1 MITVK
6 QVLENYDIL
15 TEKADNDSKNLVALV
30 HAGLLDESQ
39 LPILRRAM
47 SKPAINMT
55 EAEKKALH
63 GLVES
68 VSSCIISEKQ
78 DHLSKLDTS
87 RSMGYPPEKDI
98 PAVIILKRKAI
109 RVYPDNQKVALY
121 YSQALDRYIS
131 IPYGKNSKALDMT
144 LNEEQLDEI
153 SQETATKA
161 YVERRKRLKDED
173 LTDEERRKERVKLAR
188 LSKMMRRNIETSD
201 GQGKIRTWAGPTAVK
216 RAKFTSASP
225 DEQKKMAMG
234 LSAKE
239 RAKIPGATTKA
250 VIGALQHGGA
260 EGIGAAA
267 GALIGTGT
275 RKLAGLVM
283 KKIRGDVPDPEAKTI
298 KPGKVKAELQK
309 TPEAKPTETS
319 KATPPSTPNTP
330 VSQRSGAVRAK
341 ANMNRPMRESF
352 RKYLDE
358 AREYGKADA
367 ALDAASFL
375 PGPAGTAASLASAGM
390 SLSRGDYTGAA
401 LDVAGALPGVGYLAK
416 GAKVAKVASKA
427 EKSVPEVSKAAER
440 VSTRLRNK
448 EQRAAARNERLQNKT
463 PEKGKW
469 RRRLGTAANLA
480 GAAAGAL
487 GGGGSDESLFKDTAK
502 NYDFNLQPTVGSS
515 ESGRKVQSAA
525 DAAANIQNIR
535 QWNQPSPSQRTQQN
549 ESNNLN
555 ILKQI
560 VEHNIS
566 SHVIHINET
575 PITINNRVAKKV
587 VNVYES
593 LNRQN
598 KKKVEK
604 MLNEDATSFKKII
617 NFAVRQ

>member
-78 DHLSKLDTS
+78 DYLSKLDTS

-144 LNEEQLDEI
+144 LNEERLDEI
-153 SQETATKA
+153 SQKTDTKP
-161 YVERRKRLKDED
+161 YVRRTQKRIIE
-173 LTDEERRKERVKLAR
+173 
-188 LSKMMRRNIETSD
+188 SKPKPMM
-201 GQGKIRTWAGPTAVK
+201 K
-216 RAKFTSASP
+216 
-225 DEQKKMAMG
+225 
-234 LSAKE
+234 
-239 RAKIPGATTKA
+239 
-250 VIGALQHGGA
+250 
-260 EGIGAAA
+260 
-267 GALIGTGT
+267 
-275 RKLAGLVM
+275 
-283 KKIRGDVPDPEAKTI
+283 
-298 KPGKVKAELQK
+298 
-309 TPEAKPTETS
+309 
-319 KATPPSTPNTP
+319 
-330 VSQRSGAVRAK
+330 
-341 ANMNRPMRESF
+341 ESF
-352 RKYLDE
+352 RKKLEQKRQERQLDE
-358 AREYGKADA
+358 A
-367 ALDAASFL
+367 F
-375 PGPAGTAASLASAGM
+375 P
-390 SLSRGDYTGAA
+390 
-401 LDVAGALPGVGYLAK
+401 
-416 GAKVAKVASKA
+416 
-427 EKSVPEVSKAAER
+427 
-440 VSTRLRNK
+440 
-448 EQRAAARNERLQNKT
+448 
-463 PEKGKW
+463 
-469 RRRLGTAANLA
+469 LA
-480 GAAAGAL
+480 GAAISSALNVGGKVLSSPAGQAAIGTATSIGSKVAGKAKDIISKVFSKKSSSKAQDRIKTRDQRRL
-487 GGGGSDESLFKDTAK
+487 ERQKARERRTGKDRDKGGLRYSDTDINIGGGGSGGGSDEPLFKPTERTAPEFSGSPRLSDTTKVSTEKPTFTSGTARDWAK
-502 NYDFNLQPTVGSS
+502 QAQYY
-515 ESGRKVQSAA
+515 
-525 DAAANIQNIR
+525 
-535 QWNQPSPSQRTQQN
+535 NQPVR

-555 ILKQI
+555 IMKQM
-560 VEHNIS
+560 VEQNIPKYT
-566 SHVIHINET
+566 IHINET

-617 NFAVRQ
+617 NFSVRQ

>member
-15 TEKADNDSKNLVALV
+15 TEKSDNDSKNLVALV

-144 LNEEQLDEI
+144 LNEEAKPRDFKRLLQIYARRQGKSPEEL
-153 SQETATKA
+153 SATKIGELA
-161 YVERRKRLKDED
+161 GKSGQSRLDALSVARKAMGAED
-173 LTDEERRKERVKLAR
+173 NPKEGFQKGYRSGVDALAR
-188 LSKMMRRNIETSD
+188 RGLKSTADQKVPERPSKYEPTNQKSTS
-201 GQGKIRTWAGPTAVK
+201 
-216 RAKFTSASP
+216 
-225 DEQKKMAMG
+225 
-234 LSAKE
+234 
-239 RAKIPGATTKA
+239 
-250 VIGALQHGGA
+250 
-260 EGIGAAA
+260 
-267 GALIGTGT
+267 
-275 RKLAGLVM
+275 
-283 KKIRGDVPDPEAKTI
+283 
-298 KPGKVKAELQK
+298 
-309 TPEAKPTETS
+309 
-319 KATPPSTPNTP
+319 
-330 VSQRSGAVRAK
+330 
-341 ANMNRPMRESF
+341 
-352 RKYLDE
+352 
-358 AREYGKADA
+358 
-367 ALDAASFL
+367 
-375 PGPAGTAASLASAGM
+375 
-390 SLSRGDYTGAA
+390 
-401 LDVAGALPGVGYLAK
+401 
-416 GAKVAKVASKA
+416 
-427 EKSVPEVSKAAER
+427 SVPEVQGPTQFGKPPIKELFRKKLEEKRQEKQLDEEGDWKSLIPGVDAYRAAKEGRYLDAAGNLALDVGTVAAGVATGGLGAAAIRGGIAAAKAAKYAKAGNKLSTALQAAKKGASRSTGWKIAKKIGKGVVGAGKLAAGTAGTLAAGAKAAADSITKDELATPLDSDSYKFTGGTSKAAQTQ
-440 VSTRLRNK
+440 VG
-448 EQRAAARNERLQNKT
+448 T
-463 PEKGKW
+463 PG
-469 RRRLGTAANLA
+469 
-480 GAAAGAL
+480 
-487 GGGGSDESLFKDTAK
+487 
-502 NYDFNLQPTVGSS
+502 
-515 ESGRKVQSAA
+515 ESGQ
-525 DAAANIQNIR
+525 IQARRNLIAYR
-535 QWNQPSPSQRTQQN
+535 NPSTAMSFAT

-555 ILKQI
+555 ILKQM

>member
-63 GLVES
+63 SLVES

-78 DHLSKLDTS
+78 DYLSKLDTS

-144 LNEEQLDEI
+144 LNEERLDEI
-153 SQETATKA
+153 SQE
-161 YVERRKRLKDED
+161 D
-173 LTDEERRKERVKLAR
+173 
-188 LSKMMRRNIETSD
+188 
-201 GQGKIRTWAGPTAVK
+201 WAGPIAVK

-239 RAKIPGATTKA
+239 RANIPGATTKA
-250 VIGALQHGGA
+250 VMGALQHGGA

-309 TPEAKPTETS
+309 PPEVKPTEPS
-319 KATPPSTPNTP
+319 KAMPLSTPNTP
-330 VSQRSGAVRAK
+330 VSQRLGAVQART
-341 ANMNRPMRESF
+341 NRNRPRPMRESF
-352 RKYLDE
+352 RKKLEEKRQEKLDE
-358 AREYGKADA
+358 A
-367 ALDAASFL
+367 
-375 PGPAGTAASLASAGM
+375 TI
-390 SLSRGDYTGAA
+390 
-401 LDVAGALPGVGYLAK
+401 ALPAITSGVLTAGRVVK
-416 GAKVAKVASKA
+416 NIFSKKSPSKA
-427 EKSVPEVSKAAER
+427 QDRMRTREQRRLEREKARKRRTGEDR
-440 VSTRLRNK
+440 DRLRYRDTYINI
-448 EQRAAARNERLQNKT
+448 
-463 PEKGKW
+463 G
-469 RRRLGTAANLA
+469 G
-480 GAAAGAL
+480 GGS
-487 GGGGSDESLFKDTAK
+487 GGGSDEPLLKLTQPDRPDFGEITQGSTARVSQSTSETPSAGQLTGIQRQARAW
-502 NYDFNLQPTVGSS
+502 NVPQPPAL
-515 ESGRKVQSAA
+515 R
-525 DAAANIQNIR
+525 
-535 QWNQPSPSQRTQQN
+535 

-555 ILKQI
+555 ILKQM

-598 KKKVEK
+598 KRKVEK

>member
-55 EAEKKALH
+55 EAEKKALQ

-68 VSSCIISEKQ
+68 VSSSIISEKQ

-131 IPYGKNSKALDMT
+131 IPYGRNSKALDMT
-144 LNEEQLDEI
+144 LNEGRLDEI
-153 SQETATKA
+153 SQETVARA
-161 YVERRKRLKDED
+161 YVKRTQRIKDRQDDSELSPEQKAMAITAEKKKRKMLAQRMMTNVADKQTGKPL
-173 LTDEERRKERVKLAR
+173 RSWAGKEAVKTAKLA
-188 LSKMMRRNIETSD
+188 SKMSPAKPIDNE
-201 GQGKIRTWAGPTAVK
+201 QIR
-216 RAKFTSASP
+216 
-225 DEQKKMAMG
+225 KMT
-234 LSAKE
+234 AKE
-239 RAKIPGATTKA
+239 RSEK
-250 VIGALQHGGA
+250 
-260 EGIGAAA
+260 GITFGQA
-267 GALIGTGT
+267 
-275 RKLAGLVM
+275 
-283 KKIRGDVPDPEAKTI
+283 
-298 KPGKVKAELQK
+298 
-309 TPEAKPTETS
+309 S
-319 KATPPSTPNTP
+319 KAAI
-330 VSQRSGAVRAK
+330 SGGDPAAIVGAIAGMGLRRMVGLDK
-341 ANMNRPMRESF
+341 PKPKPIMKESF
-352 RKYLDE
+352 RKKLEEKRQEKLNEEGAWDATKAFAGNLASSATFGGSDYIGRKLSKNWDAERERLDKEHSTAATVGDIAGYAVPGLGAIKGAKLAAKGVKAGAE
-358 AREYGKADA
+358 ALSKTTAGKYARVIKRKVGGK
-367 ALDAASFL
+367 L
-375 PGPAGTAASLASAGM
+375 AGAASLAA
-390 SLSRGDYTGAA
+390 GAA
-401 LDVAGALPGVGYLAK
+401 GI
-416 GAKVAKVASKA
+416 
-427 EKSVPEVSKAAER
+427 
-440 VSTRLRNK
+440 
-448 EQRAAARNERLQNKT
+448 
-463 PEKGKW
+463 
-469 RRRLGTAANLA
+469 
-480 GAAAGAL
+480 AAGAL
-487 GGGGSDESLFKDTAK
+487 GGSGGGSDEPLLKKTSGEFSFGNIKPQVSGTPVDPLQTA
-502 NYDFNLQPTVGSS
+502 
-515 ESGRKVQSAA
+515 SGVVSAQRS
-525 DAAANIQNIR
+525 ANIQK
-535 QWNQPSPSQRTQQN
+535 TAFK

-555 ILKQI
+555 ILKQM

-617 NFAVRQ
+617 NFSVRQ

>member
-55 EAEKKALH
+55 EAEKKALQ

-68 VSSCIISEKQ
+68 VSSSIISEKQ

-144 LNEEQLDEI
+144 LNESRNLPGILSRLARIKGTSAENLSATTIGATAGRTGQSLGKAQELARQAMGAKENPKEGFWAGHTAAVNRLTQIAYNKNPQRQKSSYEPAPVPEVQGPIKTEFGKPPIKESFRKHLEGKRQEKQLDEEGDWKSLI
-153 SQETATKA
+153 PGVDA
-161 YVERRKRLKDED
+161 Y
-173 LTDEERRKERVKLAR
+173 
-188 LSKMMRRNIETSD
+188 
-201 GQGKIRTWAGPTAVK
+201 
-216 RAKFTSASP
+216 RA
-225 DEQKKMAMG
+225 
-234 LSAKE
+234 AKE
-239 RAKIPGATTKA
+239 GRYLDAAGNLALDVGTVAAGVATGGLGAAAIRGGIAAAKAAKYAKA
-250 VIGALQHGGA
+250 GNKLSTALQAAKKGA
-260 EGIGAAA
+260 SRSTGWKIAKKIGKGVVGAGQIAAGAA
-267 GALIGTGT
+267 GALAAGAKAAADSVTKDEVSTPLSGGFEFTG
-275 RKLAGLVM
+275 G
-283 KKIRGDVPDPEAKTI
+283 
-298 KPGKVKAELQK
+298 
-309 TPEAKPTETS
+309 TS
-319 KATPPSTPNTP
+319 KVAQTP
-330 VSQRSGAVRAK
+330 VSGAR
-341 ANMNRPMRESF
+341 
-352 RKYLDE
+352 
-358 AREYGKADA
+358 
-367 ALDAASFL
+367 
-375 PGPAGTAASLASAGM
+375 
-390 SLSRGDYTGAA
+390 
-401 LDVAGALPGVGYLAK
+401 
-416 GAKVAKVASKA
+416 
-427 EKSVPEVSKAAER
+427 R
-440 VSTRLRNK
+440 VTQDIATS
-448 EQRAAARNERLQNKT
+448 RAAA
-463 PEKGKW
+463 
-469 RRRLGTAANLA
+469 A
-480 GAAAGAL
+480 GFGVDL
-487 GGGGSDESLFKDTAK
+487 TK
-502 NYDFNLQPTVGSS
+502 
-515 ESGRKVQSAA
+515 
-525 DAAANIQNIR
+525 R
-535 QWNQPSPSQRTQQN
+535 QKN

-555 ILKQI
+555 ILKQM

-604 MLNEDATSFKKII
+604 MLNEDAISFKKII
-617 NFAVRQ
+617 NFSVRQ

>member
-78 DHLSKLDTS
+78 DYLSKLDTS

-144 LNEEQLDEI
+144 LNEERLDEI
-153 SQETATKA
+153 SQETATRA
-161 YVERRKRLKDED
+161 YVERVKRLKDED
-173 LTDEERRKERVKLAR
+173 LTDEERKKEKVKLAR

-201 GQGKIRTWAGPTAVK
+201 GQKIRTWAGPTAVK

-225 DEQKKMAMG
+225 DEQKKMSMK

-239 RAKIPGATTKA
+239 RANIPGATKKA
-250 VIGALQHGGA
+250 VIGALERGGA
-260 EGIGAAA
+260 EGVGAAA
-267 GALIGTGT
+267 GALIGTLA
-275 RKLAGLVM
+275 RKAISKFKSGSS
-283 KKIRGDVPDPEAKTI
+283 PDPEAKTI
-298 KPGKVKAELQK
+298 KPGRVKAELQK
-309 TPEAKPTETS
+309 TTEVKPTETS

-330 VSQRSGAVRAK
+330 VSQRPGAVNARV
-341 ANMNRPMRESF
+341 NRPMIKESF
-352 RKYLDE
+352 RKNLEEKRQEKLDE
-358 AREYGKADA
+358 AIPALPAIASGVLTAGRTALQLGSA
-367 ALDAASFL
+367 ALRTPSGQAVTGAITS
-375 PGPAGTAASLASAGM
+375 GASA
-390 SLSRGDYTGAA
+390 AK
-401 LDVAGALPGVGYLAK
+401 DVVKNIFSKKSPSK
-416 GAKVAKVASKA
+416 GQQ
-427 EKSVPEVSKAAER
+427 R
-440 VSTRLRNK
+440 LQTRQANK
-448 EQRAAARNERLQNKT
+448 EKRLANREKRQGT

-469 RRRLGTAANLA
+469 RRRLETATNLA

-487 GGGGSDESLFKDTAK
+487 GGSGGRSDEPLFKRAEEDRPE
-502 NYDFNLQPTVGSS
+502 FGSS
-515 ESGRKVQSAA
+515 FKNIAVGPASRSGMSSAEVNAARQYSKVGGYYPGST
-525 DAAANIQNIR
+525 
-535 QWNQPSPSQRTQQN
+535 NQPLN

-555 ILKQI
+555 IMKQM
-560 VEHNIS
+560 VEQNIPKYT
-566 SHVIHINET
+566 IHINET

-617 NFAVRQ
+617 NFSVRQ

>member
-153 SQETATKA
+153 SQETATKV
-161 YVERRKRLKDED
+161 YLERRKRLKDED

-298 KPGKVKAELQK
+298 KPGRVKAELQK
-309 TPEAKPTETS
+309 PPEVKPIE
-319 KATPPSTPNTP
+319 PSPSNVTQTKPP
-330 VSQRSGAVRAK
+330 VSQRSGAVQAK
-341 ANMNRPMRESF
+341 TNKNRPMIKESF
-352 RKYLDE
+352 RQKLEEKRQEKHLDE
-358 AREYGKADA
+358 EGAWDATKAFAGNLASSATFGGSDYIGRKLSKNWDAERER
-367 ALDAASFL
+367 LDKEHS
-375 PGPAGTAASLASAGM
+375 TAATVGDIAGYAVPG
-390 SLSRGDYTGAA
+390 L
-401 LDVAGALPGVGYLAK
+401 GALK
-416 GAKVAKVASKA
+416 GAKLAAKGVKAGAEALSKTKVGKYA
-427 EKSVPEVSKAAER
+427 R
-440 VSTRLRNK
+440 VVKRRVG
-448 EQRAAARNERLQNKT
+448 
-463 PEKGKW
+463 GK
-469 RRRLGTAANLA
+469 LAGAANLA
-480 GAAAGAL
+480 GAAANAL
-487 GGGGSDESLFKDTAK
+487 GGSGGSSSEDPLFKKTSGEYSFGNIKPQISSSQVDPMFTSAGTRSAQQAAK
-502 NYDFNLQPTVGSS
+502 I
-515 ESGRKVQSAA
+515 QSVAFK
-525 DAAANIQNIR
+525 
-535 QWNQPSPSQRTQQN
+535 

-555 ILKQI
+555 ILKQM

-598 KKKVEK
+598 KKKVKK

>member
-15 TEKADNDSKNLVALV
+15 TEKSDNDSKNLVALV

-131 IPYGKNSKALDMT
+131 IPYGRNSKALDMT
-144 LNEEQLDEI
+144 LNEGRLDEI
-153 SQETATKA
+153 SRDLATIVR
-161 YVERRKRLKDED
+161 VERVKRLKDKD
-173 LTDEERRKERVKLAR
+173 LTDEEEKKEEVKLAR
-188 LSKMMRRNIETSD
+188 LSKMMRRNIKTSD
-201 GQGKIRTWAGPTAVK
+201 GQKIRTWAGPSAVK
-216 RAKFTSASP
+216 RAKFISASP

-239 RAKIPGATTKA
+239 RADTPGATKA
-250 VIGALQHGGA
+250 AVYGALQHGGA

-298 KPGKVKAELQK
+298 KPGRVKAELQK

-330 VSQRSGAVRAK
+330 VSERPGAVRAK
-341 ANMNRPMRESF
+341 ANMNRPMIKESF
-352 RKYLDE
+352 RKKLEEKRQEKQLDE
-358 AREYGKADA
+358 VSWEDVKSGAKTVASELTGAGNFANAYEKAKEGNYGDA
-367 ALDAASFL
+367 AWE
-375 PGPAGTAASLASAGM
+375 G
-390 SLSRGDYTGAA
+390 
-401 LDVAGALPGVGYLAK
+401 AK
-416 GAKVAKVASKA
+416 GALKLGTTVAGGALVKGAYVGAKAGLKGAEMLGKSGIGSKA
-427 EKSVPEVSKAAER
+427 V
-440 VSTRLRNK
+440 
-448 EQRAAARNERLQNKT
+448 AAAR
-463 PEKGKW
+463 G
-469 RRRLGTAANLA
+469 AAA
-480 GAAAGAL
+480 GAGRTIPGRILKGAGKLAAGAAGVAAGAL
-487 GGGGSDESLFKDTAK
+487 GGSGGD
-502 NYDFNLQPTVGSS
+502 SS
-515 ESGRKVQSAA
+515 EPLLKKTSGEYSFGNIKPQVSGTQVDPLQTAAGVVSAKRSA
-525 DAAANIQNIR
+525 DIQK
-535 QWNQPSPSQRTQQN
+535 TAFK

-555 ILKQI
+555 ILKQM

-617 NFAVRQ
+617 NFSVRQ